1 MLPTWDLMY
10 FIEAMDQKGN
20 GSMQHDFNQAAPIL
34 LSNCSDEL

>member
-20 GSMQHDFNQAAPIL
+20 GRMHPDFNYAAPYIFVKL
-34 LSNCSDEL
+34 QR